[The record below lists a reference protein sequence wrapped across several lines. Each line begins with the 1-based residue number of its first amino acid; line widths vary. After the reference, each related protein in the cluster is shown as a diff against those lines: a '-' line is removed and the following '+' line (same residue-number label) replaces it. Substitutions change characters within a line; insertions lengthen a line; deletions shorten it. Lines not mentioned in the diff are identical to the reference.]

1 MANMFCTG
9 EENSISE
16 CASFHSTRSDGI
28 DWMKKL
34 EVAGV
39 VCQSMTPPTTPPTSP
54 PTSPPDTPPVAW
66 YSSILAARISS
77 TGE

>member
-9 EENSISE
+9 EENSIPE
-16 CASFHSTRSDGI
+16 CASFHTTRSDGI
-28 DWMKKL
+28 EWIKKL

-39 VCQSMTPPTTPPTSP
+39 VCQSTTPPTTPPTSP
-54 PTSPPDTPPVAW
+54 PITPPDTPPVAR